1 MHFFHYLSFNEKSSA
16 NIIWSPFI
24 KINIYSIRFVVI
36 KRHIKTDFA
45 STLFFIQRKKKH
57 GQLYVAI
64 SRATFRYWLKILI
77 VDEDGEDSNK
87 TSNMYKEVF
96 RNKS

>member
-1 MHFFHYLSFNEKSSA
+1 
-16 NIIWSPFI
+16 
-24 KINIYSIRFVVI
+24 
-36 KRHIKTDFA
+36 
-45 STLFFIQRKKKH
+45 
-57 GQLYVAI
+57 LYVAI
-64 SRATFRYWLKILI
+64 STIISRYWLKILI